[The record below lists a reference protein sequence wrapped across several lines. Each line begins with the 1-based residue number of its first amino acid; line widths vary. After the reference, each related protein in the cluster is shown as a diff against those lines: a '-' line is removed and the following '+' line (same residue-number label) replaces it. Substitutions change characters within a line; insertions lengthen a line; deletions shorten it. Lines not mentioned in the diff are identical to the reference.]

1 MYGTHKLYCTVY
13 TISFKQSVTD
23 IPLFMFIL
31 VLIKLFN
38 RLYVLLIVD
47 RRVTRAHM
55 LIPVSCHYYVH
66 MIKRLALRVPA
77 ARHAVYIY

>member
-1 MYGTHKLYCTVY
+1 M
-13 TISFKQSVTD
+13 
-23 IPLFMFIL
+23 PLFMFIL

-38 RLYVLLIVD
+38 RFYVLLID

-66 MIKRLALRVPA
+66 AHDKETGSQTRSLHLLNFISTIKICLNKMCLKW
-77 ARHAVYIY
+77 HSHEI

>member
-1 MYGTHKLYCTVY
+1 M
-13 TISFKQSVTD
+13 
-23 IPLFMFIL
+23 PLFMFIL

-38 RLYVLLIVD
+38 RLYVLLID

-66 MIKRLALRVPA
+66 MIKRLALHVPA
-77 ARHAVYIY
+77 AIHAVYNY